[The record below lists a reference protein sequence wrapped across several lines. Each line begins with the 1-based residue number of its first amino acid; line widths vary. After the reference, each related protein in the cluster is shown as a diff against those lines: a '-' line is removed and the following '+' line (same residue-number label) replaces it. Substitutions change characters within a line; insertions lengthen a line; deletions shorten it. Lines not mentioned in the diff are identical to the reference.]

1 MKRIALG
8 HHSVTILLVLAVLAF
23 PLSLSVSA
31 QGAATTRTIHSN
43 ATWTFPGASS
53 GTCHHFELA
62 MGAARPGDILAGSV
76 SSDLNGLV
84 LTIMTLSDYQG
95 TTNFCSGLAGHSRY
109 YKEGQSFQFQWTV
122 SDVQAYYLVLVNT
135 NSAQITATVTAYI
148 ITTSPGQSYTPTSQT
163 YNPAST
169 PYSSA
174 TQTPTASATNT
185 PPGIGPLA
193 LPFDPMYLAVAL
205 SVAVLA
211 ALLIWQLHS
220 SRRPK
225 HGYQDTAHPRTEQTT
240 QVSRGGFQKQFCLNC
255 GRQIPPGSRFCGK
268 CGAAQTRA

>member
-1 MKRIALG
+1 MKRIELWQ
-8 HHSVTILLVLAVLAF
+8 HSVTILLVLAVLAF
-23 PLSLSVSA
+23 PLSLSVSG
-31 QGAATTRTIHSN
+31 QGAATTRTIHTN

-122 SDVQAYYLVLVNT
+122 SDVQAYYIVLVNT
-135 NSAQITATVTAYI
+135 NSAQITATVSAYI
-148 ITTSPGQSYTPTSQT
+148 ITNSPGQSYTPTSQT

-169 PYSSA
+169 PYSSS
-174 TQTPTASATNT
+174 TENPTASATT
-185 PPGIGPLA
+185 APPVVGPLA
-193 LPFDPMYLAVAL
+193 LPFDPMYLAIAL

-211 ALLIWQLHS
+211 ALLVWQLRS
-220 SRRPK
+220 SRRPGA
-225 HGYQDTAHPRTEQTT
+225 GYQDMPHPITEQPTR
-240 QVSRGGFQKQFCLNC
+240 VSREILQKQFCLNC
-255 GRQIPPGSRFCGK
+255 GRQIMPGSRFCGK
-268 CGAAQTRA
+268 CGAAQTRT